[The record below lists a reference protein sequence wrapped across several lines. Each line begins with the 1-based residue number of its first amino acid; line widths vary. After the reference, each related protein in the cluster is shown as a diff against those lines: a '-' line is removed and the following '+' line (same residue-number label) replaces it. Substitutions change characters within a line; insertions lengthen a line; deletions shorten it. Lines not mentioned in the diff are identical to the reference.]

1 MKRIILTSLI
11 LLFCIGKTLS
21 QDIISDKG
29 CTSLFVGNWNWIEN
43 DVCKD
48 CFYITIGERNDS
60 LLFSI
65 SGVFYGGR
73 KIQGP
78 NFDNNYNLIADVRT
92 VTPNGNKAV
101 SKISDSCSDFHS
113 DPNKRAAYHPVSFEL
128 LNDTTMLFILDDN
141 KAYWPDTAVMKRR
154 DYKNHVFSLEED
166 YYLYKGK

>member
-1 MKRIILTSLI
+1 MHGEAISR
-11 LLFCIGKTLS
+11 
-21 QDIISDKG
+21 DIISNKE

-43 DVCKD
+43 NVYKD
-48 CFYITIGERNDS
+48 SFHITIGERNYS

-73 KIQGP
+73 KLHDP
-78 NFDNNYNLIADVRT
+78 NFDNSYNLIADVGT
-92 VTPNGNKAV
+92 IIAKENKAI
-101 SKISDSCSDFHS
+101 SKISDCSSDFHS
-113 DPNKRAAYHPVSFEL
+113 DPNKRPTYYPISFEL

-141 KAYWPDTAVMKRR
+141 KAYWPDTAIMRRR

>member
-21 QDIISDKG
+21 QDIISNKG

-43 DVCKD
+43 DVYKD
-48 CFYITIGERNDS
+48 CFYITI
-60 LLFSI
+60 
-65 SGVFYGGR
+65 GGR

-92 VTPNGNKAV
+92 VTPKGNKAV

-113 DPNKRAAYHPVSFEL
+113 DPNKRATYHPVSFEL
-128 LNDTTMLFILDDN
+128 QNDTTMLFILDDN
-141 KAYWPDTAVMKRR
+141 KAYCRIQQ
-154 DYKNHVFSLEED
+154 
-166 YYLYKGK
+166 